1 MLRTANFCFSL
12 SLSLSLLLTSG
23 LTQSPSAQETAIRHG
38 FITEVWTAPNGEKV
52 AFDLFVPYSYT
63 GKEPFPLILFLHG
76 AGEREGGKQKP
87 VDVGIGP
94 AIRKYGEKDFP
105 FFVVFPRCRANRN
118 WMAEGD
124 DAQRALAILEFVQ
137 KKYKIDEQRIY
148 LTGLSLGGFGTWS
161 LAARYPDKW
170 AAIVPICGGGN
181 PEWAEKIKHI
191 PVWCF
196 HGDQDKAV
204 RVELSRRM
212 IEALKAA
219 GASPRY
225 TEYPGVGHNCWD
237 LAYNTKELYAW
248 LLSQKRPR

>member
-1 MLRTANFCFSL
+1 MAKPSLIFGLGLMTATMAPL
-12 SLSLSLLLTSG
+12 A
-23 LTQSPSAQETAIRHG
+23 AQEQTAQRG
-38 FITEVWTAPNGEKV
+38 FITEVWRSPTGEKV
-52 AFDLFVPYSYT
+52 AFDMFIPYTYT
-63 GKEPFPLILFLHG
+63 GQEAYPLILFLHG
-76 AGEREGGKQKP
+76 AGEREGGKNKP

-94 AIRKYGEKDFP
+94 AIRKYGEKEFP
-105 FFVVFPRCRANRN
+105 FFVLFPRCRANRN
-118 WMAEGD
+118 WMADGD
-124 DAQRALAILEFVQ
+124 DAQRALAILDFVQ
-137 KKYKIDEQRIY
+137 KKYNIDPKRIY

-161 LAARYPDKW
+161 LAAKYPDRW

-204 RVELSRRM
+204 RVELSRKM
-212 IEALKAA
+212 IQALKAV

-248 LLSQKRPR
+248 LLSQKRP

>member
-1 MLRTANFCFSL
+1 MLRIHQPA
-12 SLSLSLLLTSG
+12 SLLTLSFAVSLTLGYTGTLRPQENG
-23 LTQSPSAQETAIRHG
+23 LRYG
-38 FITEVWTAPNGEKV
+38 FITEVWVAPNGDKV
-52 AFDLFVPYSYT
+52 PFDLFVPHHYT
-63 GKEPFPLILFLHG
+63 GKELFPLILFLHG

-87 VDVGIGP
+87 VDVGLGP

-105 FFVVFPRCRANRN
+105 FFVLFPRCRANRN
-118 WMAEGD
+118 WMADGD
-124 DAQRALAILEFVQ
+124 DAQRAMAILEFVQ
-137 KKYKIDEQRIY
+137 NKYKIDERRIY

>member
-1 MLRTANFCFSL
+1 
-12 SLSLSLLLTSG
+12 
-23 LTQSPSAQETAIRHG
+23 
-38 FITEVWTAPNGEKV
+38 
-52 AFDLFVPYSYT
+52 
-63 GKEPFPLILFLHG
+63 
-76 AGEREGGKQKP
+76 
-87 VDVGIGP
+87 
-94 AIRKYGEKDFP
+94 
-105 FFVVFPRCRANRN
+105 
-118 WMAEGD
+118 MAEGD